1 MIIPLVEDFAE
12 FLGKFVV
19 AGLGDVLGNG
29 HRGGSDVTGYA
40 GHRVSIA
47 AEGDGADNGIHKRFR
62 FKETDDGFGYAL
74 VAGRLEGIVRADL
87 IGGAMEI
94 VTEGLLEVCL
104 DVGLRGTSSVQE
116 DGGSNSLGTTD
127 GFRGVVCNLGSGLR
141 QGQTLIER
149 LGIPGYR
156 GHTHGTTVGDGT
168 IRRMIRRFDPVLE
181 FPTEGVHLITVG
193 EVFEKVD
200 E

>member
-47 AEGDGADNGIHKRFR
+47 AEGDGADDGIHERLRFE
-62 FKETDDGFGYAL
+62 ETDNGFGHAL
-74 VAGRLEGIVRADL
+74 VAGGLEGVVRTDL

-94 VTEGLLEVCL
+94 IAESLLEV
-104 DVGLRGTSSVQE
+104 
-116 DGGSNSLGTTD
+116 
-127 GFRGVVCNLGSGLR
+127 
-141 QGQTLIER
+141 
-149 LGIPGYR
+149 
-156 GHTHGTTVGDGT
+156 
-168 IRRMIRRFDPVLE
+168 
-181 FPTEGVHLITVG
+181 
-193 EVFEKVD
+193 
-200 E
+200 